1 MFMFSQSNLWESSD
15 DAKPS
20 TLSNYKEC
28 TSYLSVGN
36 PLIYSIILSFYNSII
51 LSFYQSIYL
60 SIYWF
65 IYPSIY
71 LCIYL
76 LTCLDSR
83 LDMTFLLHDFLIG
96 DLSSAPSAA
105 FQILVSDVSVCS
117 VFRSSL
123 QCPGKR
129 SQQILTQAPQ
139 RISSY
144 VHIYVYN

>member
-1 MFMFSQSNLWESSD
+1 MFSQSNLWESAD
-15 DAKPS
+15 DTKLL

-28 TSYLSVGN
+28 TSYLAVGN
-36 PLIYSIILSFYNSII
+36 PLIYSIILSFYNFII
-51 LSFYQSIYL
+51 LSIKQSIYL
-60 SIYWF
+60 SIYWL

-83 LDMTFLLHDFLIG
+83 LDMTFLLQDFLIG